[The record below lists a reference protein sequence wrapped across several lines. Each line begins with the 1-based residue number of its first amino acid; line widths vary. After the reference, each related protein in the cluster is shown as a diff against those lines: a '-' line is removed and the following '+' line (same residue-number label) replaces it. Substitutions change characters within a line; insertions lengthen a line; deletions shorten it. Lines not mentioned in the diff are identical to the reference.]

1 MDLELKDELLI
12 QYGDM
17 ILKAIPANGLDNINN
32 KEETIKVI
40 FEKDNSY
47 NPKTINIK
55 DIISIN
61 GKAFEGEE
69 HVRR

>member
-1 MDLELKDELLI
+1 MDLNLNDQLLI

-17 ILKAIPANGLDNINN
+17 VLKARPANGLDNISD
-32 KEETIKVI
+32 KEDTIKVI

-55 DIISIN
+55 DIININ
-61 GKAFEGEE
+61 GKEFKGAD
-69 HVRR
+69 